1 MTNREVAIILDRI
14 ADILQIKDDTSFFK
28 IQAYH
33 KAANSIYHLDED
45 LNTLKQANRI
55 GEIPGVGKAVKAKIE
70 EILEKGS
77 CEYYERLTAEMPV
90 GVLDM
95 LSLPGIGHKTVKTIY
110 EQLGIDNL
118 DDLLKAAEERK
129 IRTLPGLGG
138 KTEYNIKKGMELLRQ
153 HGGKVT
159 LGLALPLAE
168 DFRDFLLEAGS
179 VENACIVGSIR
190 RGKPLVSD
198 IDILVASFDY
208 LQILQKVSNYKGLVK
223 ITEHDHSCIK
233 GIITHHIEF
242 EVIIVPPSEYFSSLI
257 RTTGSKAHRSL
268 LFEGAEATQLLEI
281 NSEKE
286 FYSRLGMDY
295 IPPELRENRGEI
307 EAAHKH
313 DLPQLLDL
321 EDIKGD
327 LHIHSKWSDGAHEI
341 KEMVDAARSLGYSY
355 IAITDHSRSLAISG
369 GLNEERLNKQRIV
382 IDALNSQLESF
393 QILKGSEVDILK
405 DGRLDFEDD
414 LLKDLDLVI
423 ASIHSNFR
431 LDRDKQTE
439 RIIQAAKNEH
449 VDIIAHLTGRL
460 LNRRN
465 GYDLDLD
472 RVLETSSKNHTILEI
487 NAHPDRLDID
497 EEIARQAKDM
507 DIKIAVNSDAHH
519 KQDLNLM
526 KYGIMTARRGWLEP
540 DDVVNTWEK
549 DKLLSYL
556 RE

>member
-14 ADILQIKDDTSFFK
+14 ADILQIKDDSFFK
-28 IQAYH
+28 IQAYR

-55 GEIPGVGKAVKAKIE
+55 GEIPGVGKAVKVKIE

-77 CEYYERLTAEMPV
+77 CEYYERLTAEVPV

-95 LSLPGIGHKTVKTIY
+95 LALPGIGHKTVKTIY
-110 EQLGIDNL
+110 EKLGIDNL

-129 IRTLPGLGG
+129 IRTLPGMGG

-159 LGLALPLAE
+159 LGLVLPLAE
-168 DFRDFLLEAGS
+168 DFRDYLLEASS

-198 IDILVASFDY
+198 IDILVAS
-208 LQILQKVSNYKGLVK
+208 LEHPQILQKVGNYRGLVK
-223 ITEHDHSCIK
+223 ITEHDSSCIK
-233 GIITHHIEF
+233 GLLTHHIEF
-242 EVIIVPPSEYFSSLI
+242 EVIIVPPAEYFSSLI
-257 RTTGSKAHRSL
+257 WTTGSKAHRSL
-268 LFEGAEATQLLEI
+268 LFNGAENPQLPQV

-286 FYSRLGMDY
+286 FYAVRGMEY

-307 EAAHKH
+307 EAARKH
-313 DLPQLLDL
+313 ELPKLLYI

-341 KEMVDAARSLGYSY
+341 KEMVDAARNFGYSY

-369 GLNEERLNKQRIV
+369 GLNEERLNAQRIA
-382 IDALNSQLESF
+382 IDALNDQLENF

-414 LLKDLDLVI
+414 ILKDLDLVI
-423 ASIHSNFR
+423 ASIHSNFK
-431 LDRDKQTE
+431 LDKKKQTE
-439 RIIQAAKNEH
+439 RIMQAAKNEH

-465 GYDLDLD
+465 GYELDLD
-472 RVLETSSKNHTILEI
+472 RVLETAAKNHTILEI
-487 NAHPDRLDID
+487 NAHPDRLDIG

-507 DIKIAVNSDAHH
+507 GIKIAVNSDAHH

-526 KYGIMTARRGWLEP
+526 KYGVMTARRGWLGL
-540 DDVVNTWEK
+540 DDVINTWEK
-549 DKLLSYL
+549 DELLNYL

>member
-14 ADILQIKDDTSFFK
+14 ADILQIKDETAFFK
-28 IQAYH
+28 IQAYR

-77 CEYYERLTAEMPV
+77 CEYYERLTAEVPI

-95 LSLPGIGHKTVKTIY
+95 LALPGIGHKTVKTIY

-118 DDLLKAAEERK
+118 DDLLKAAEERQ
-129 IRTLPGLGG
+129 IRTLPGMGG

-168 DFRDFLLEAGS
+168 NFRDFLLEADS
-179 VENACIVGSIR
+179 IEYASIVGSIR

-198 IDILVASFDY
+198 IDILVASPDY
-208 LQILQKVSNYKGLVK
+208 PQVLQKVSNYKGLVK
-223 ITEHDHSCIK
+223 IAEHDRSCIK
-233 GIITHHIEF
+233 GFLTHHIEF
-242 EVIIVPPSEYFSSLI
+242 EVIIVPPSEYFSSLVW
-257 RTTGSKAHRSL
+257 TTGSKAHRSL
-268 LFEGAEATQLLEI
+268 LFKDAEAPQLPEV
-281 NSEKE
+281 NSEIE
-286 FYSRLGMDY
+286 FYSHLGMDY
-295 IPPELRENRGEI
+295 ITPELRENRGEI

-313 DLPQLLDL
+313 ELPQLLDL
-321 EDIKGD
+321 TDIKGD

-341 KEMVDAARSLGYSY
+341 REMVDAARTLGYSY

-369 GLNEERLNKQRIV
+369 GLNEERLNNQRIA
-382 IDALNSQLESF
+382 IDALNGQLENF

-423 ASIHSNFR
+423 ASIHSNFK
-431 LDRDKQTE
+431 LDIDKQTE
-439 RIIQAAKNEH
+439 RIMQAAKNEH

-465 GYDLDLD
+465 GYELDLD
-472 RVLETSSKNHTILEI
+472 RVLETTAKNHTILEI

-519 KQDLNLM
+519 KLDLNLM
-526 KYGIMTARRGWLEP
+526 KYGIMTARRGWLGP

-549 DKLLSYL
+549 DKLLDYL